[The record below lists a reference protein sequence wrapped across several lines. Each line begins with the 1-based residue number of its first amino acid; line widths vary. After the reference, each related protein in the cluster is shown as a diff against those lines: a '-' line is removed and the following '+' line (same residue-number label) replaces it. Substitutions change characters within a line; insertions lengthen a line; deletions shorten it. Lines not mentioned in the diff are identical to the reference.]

1 MTASRPPLIVWPAA
15 LMAILLQACAGH
27 PTYERGLRVKYA
39 DEAGSVS
46 ISPTAVT
53 AWDDVAG
60 DLQPSFKM
68 DSATAFNNAIPN
80 TQSLDERLSDLLSA
94 NLQVGLP
101 TRNVTR
107 ITNQDTNSTTGDIDT
122 VVDNTTTR
130 QSGAR
135 PGAVT
140 LAPGTA
146 ATLAALGATNLGDD
160 PILRYLA
167 ATALQQEVAL
177 LNRYVRD
184 RIRWPGAQAFV
195 VQLQLSVMPNGRS
208 MPYDVETDVTL
219 HADDEQAR
227 ARLAYDL
234 QLPNDPDRSAPAPR
248 VCAPGTRDTLQVLPM
263 IVTDNLEGLRAA
275 RTTDNIRQLA
285 LALVGTA
292 GNVGAAGQFGRTI
305 EELRRTEGRDT
316 NSLFTI
322 ARLSDD
328 TVRIR
333 LGAVQSPRFGYVTV
347 PRNHRISL
355 VVIYRPCLREDRTG
369 YDASGTRVI
378 TAVSRTAFR
387 DAQSGQVLEYQNS
400 TRRLADMIASVQQ
413 RFVGQFDYL
422 ELARMYQWA
431 TRQERERFF
440 DYVVNQHL
448 QASMCRPNIIANLL
462 GAPRAYR
469 TRPEDY
475 DNLAEPDDYILQ
487 DRLRGE
493 VSRPPSANSTPAA
506 RRVPEALDATRDAR
520 CLTLARMRYEMVAAP
535 LWTQLQSIRPTL
547 EFAFTNVP
555 ITLRELSPTLPPRQL
570 ALLNFGQNES
580 GVTLTQG
587 QDLAGLADV
596 QLVLIGSQE
605 GAIPATTTTVSPNG
619 RAISATFPPLG
630 RFGITASQRPT
641 AAAPTTAAAGARTRG
656 RSRAG
661 EAPAARSTAPPP
673 TYVLE
678 LRVPRRPRM
687 PRPCASPLPSAED
700 NSSLALW
707 RSGEVRLEDG
717 ACFLSYP
724 VWLVNASA
732 PASTSPFSID
742 ASASGIIANPATG
755 TGRLIVTITRSG
767 NVATPPETLF
777 LSVEGAQLVSAQVRG
792 GAAVAREG
800 RGWRVTGPG
809 DLILE
814 LENLIPNTLVKVNLR
829 DGETSA
835 GSVSRSVIAAVATRT
850 AP

>member
-1 MTASRPPLIVWPAA
+1 MGIKHNA
-15 LMAILLQACAGH
+15 LLVLPVMILAIFLQACAGH

-46 ISPTAVT
+46 ISPSAVT
-53 AWDDVAG
+53 PWDEVAG
-60 DLQPSFKM
+60 DLQPNFKM
-68 DSATAFNNAIPN
+68 DSATAFTNAIPN

-101 TRNVTR
+101 TRNSTR
-107 ITNQDTNSTTGDIDT
+107 ITNEDTNSTTGEIDT
-122 VVDNTTTR
+122 VVDNTLTR
-130 QSGAR
+130 QSGAT

-195 VQLQLSVMPNGRS
+195 VQLQLSVMPNGRT

-227 ARLAYDL
+227 ARLAYEL
-234 QLPNDPDRSAPAPR
+234 QLPNNPDGSAPASRACDPSS
-248 VCAPGTRDTLQVLPM
+248 RDTLQVLPM

-275 RTTDNIRQLA
+275 RATDNIRQLA
-285 LALVGTA
+285 LSLVGTA
-292 GNVGAAGQFGRTI
+292 GNVGAAGQFARTI

-333 LGAVQSPRFGYVTV
+333 LGAVQSPRYGYVTV

-355 VVIYRPCLREDRTG
+355 VVIYRPCLNADRTG

-378 TAVSRTAFR
+378 TAVTRTAFR
-387 DAQSGQVLEYQNS
+387 DAQSGRMLEYQNS
-400 TRRLADMIASVQQ
+400 TQRLAAMIASVQQ

-448 QASMCRPNIIANLL
+448 QASMCRPNIVANLL
-462 GAPRAYR
+462 GVSRAFR

-475 DNLAEPDDYILQ
+475 DDVSEPDDYILQ
-487 DRLRGE
+487 ERLRGE
-493 VSRPPSANSTPAA
+493 TTGPASINPTPAS
-506 RRVPEALDATRDAR
+506 RRVPDALDATRDAR

-547 EFAFTNVP
+547 EFAFTNIPV
-555 ITLRELSPTLPPRQL
+555 TLRELSPTLPPRQL
-570 ALLNFGQNES
+570 ALLNFAQNES

-587 QDLAGLADV
+587 QDLAGLPDL
-596 QLVLIGSQE
+596 QLVLLGSQE
-605 GAIPATTTTVSPNG
+605 GSIPATATTVAANG

-630 RFGITASQRPT
+630 RYGITASERPT
-641 AAAPTTAAAGARTRG
+641 TTTTATPAMGARVGRRTRADTA
-656 RSRAG
+656 SAATAV
-661 EAPAARSTAPPP
+661 APRP

-678 LRVPRRPRM
+678 LRVPRRTRM
-687 PRPCASPLPSAED
+687 PRPCVNPLPSAD
-700 NSSLALW
+700 GDASLALW

-717 ACFLSYP
+717 ACYLSYP
-724 VWLVNASA
+724 VWLVNAAA

-742 ASASGIIANPATG
+742 ASASGIIANPGTG
-755 TGRLIVTITRSG
+755 TGRLIVTIARSG
-767 NVATPPETLF
+767 NAATAPENLF
-777 LSVEGAQLVSAQVRG
+777 LTVEGAQLVSAQIRG
-792 GAAVAREG
+792 GAAIAREG

-814 LENLIPNTLVKVNLR
+814 FENLIPNTLVKVNLR
-829 DGETSA
+829 DGETAA

-850 AP
+850 SP